1 MGKRVKDCLLGGR
14 LIFSLDCG
22 SELWFLFLNMN
33 RRDFLRTSASAS
45 ILAGSTQGLLALA
58 DDNVYRK
65 KIGLQIYTLR
75 DQLKADLKGTL
86 KAVAEAGYTQV
97 EPYGFP
103 GGLEMIKV
111 AKDLGLEVNSIHFD
125 WEAAVNPS
133 DEEFSDFKKIVE
145 KAKKTGISHLVV
157 PYLHDKDRKT
167 LDGYKK
173 VAGNLNKAAV
183 ISKEAGI
190 QLAYHNHS
198 FEFQPMEQST
208 GYDIFAQ
215 EFCDEMKFEVD
226 VFWVKAA
233 NLDPV
238 SLIKGLSGRISQLH
252 LKDIKEGLK
261 LPMYGGLPKEA
272 FKELGNGIIPMEPII
287 EAAEAAG
294 VVHCHVEQDQSPDP
308 IASIKESVAYLKG
321 L

>member
-1 MGKRVKDCLLGGR
+1 MWIKGE
-14 LIFSLDCG
+14 SCG
-22 SELWFLFLNMN
+22 FFLPSMN
-33 RRDFLRTSASAS
+33 RRNFLRTSASAS
-45 ILAGSTQGLLALA
+45 VLAGSTQSLLALA
-58 DDNVYRK
+58 NDNVYRK
-65 KIGLQIYTLR
+65 NIGLQIYTLR
-75 DQLKADLKGTL
+75 DQLKVDLKGTL
-86 KAVAEAGYTQV
+86 KAVAEAGYQQV

-103 GGLEMIKV
+103 GGGDMIEV
-111 AKDLGLEVNSIHFD
+111 AKDLGLGVNSIHFE
-125 WEAAVNPS
+125 WETAVNPS
-133 DEEFSDFKKIVE
+133 DEDFSDFKKIVAE
-145 KAKKTGISHLVV
+145 AKETGFSHLVV
-157 PYLHDKDRKT
+157 PYLHDKDRKN
-167 LDGYKK
+167 LDGYKR

-183 ISKEAGI
+183 IAKEAGI

-198 FEFQPMEQST
+198 FEFQPMEEST
-208 GYDIFAQ
+208 GYDIFVQ

-238 SLIKGLSGRISQLH
+238 SLIKGLSGRVSQLH

-272 FKELGNGIIPMEPII
+272 FKELGKGIIPMEPII
-287 EAAEAAG
+287 EAAKAAG
-294 VVHCHVEQDQSPDP
+294 VAHCHVEQDQSPDP